1 MIKKLI
7 FRIIEKHLKENII
20 MSNMFNAIFLGGS
33 LRLFLIDINEPFEIQ
48 SSKYFKSNFNEITSE
63 YMESILEYNK
73 NIDKVIEKIKEFKS
87 RFDDID
93 DLSINQRKISLHK
106 TFTYNCEML
115 LYKYNYHTHE
125 MKSFIDYDDLKDN
138 EILIASPSC
147 FEGEFGYDFEIH
159 LIVYLASMTNEKITI
174 NNLCSENLR
183 ELLNAFSKYLT
194 MEQVENLLSPDLAS
208 LMLALSELCHGYYGS
223 VFEKHPYI
231 SLIMALALISNNTI
245 TGQNVYPNKSDRIN
259 KFPETINFA
268 SYDYQYYRRLI
279 PEKRQIFDT
288 IIRFENAGRVGN
300 QEIEKFSLL
309 KKFEP
314 FIRLEPIRT
323 YFDQWLMKFDCQFAI
338 ECIEYLLHNF
348 ETGLK
353 NTIQIGNILF
363 MYYPPTKNF
372 DVDINDNDDRLCRMI
387 LRSLIRNLRTLSL
400 ISIDAN
406 YSDIQHFQT
415 YLAKRILFS
424 CNYSIE
430 ELERMKHFDL
440 ILDHSGFNRINDKFP
455 YFLEKINIF
464 HFFKDNLF
472 NTENLITQYKS
483 DSLNYKCEIINVFDR
498 LIKQKLLTTKYLNLN
513 SDFFLNDIV
522 MNRLDGSL
530 KLLIDNGYISQ
541 NPNNVDEYQL
551 YLKFLNHESLDKSF
565 KKMITNIN
573 SCNEIIK
580 ENEKIL

>member
-1 MIKKLI
+1 
-7 FRIIEKHLKENII
+7 